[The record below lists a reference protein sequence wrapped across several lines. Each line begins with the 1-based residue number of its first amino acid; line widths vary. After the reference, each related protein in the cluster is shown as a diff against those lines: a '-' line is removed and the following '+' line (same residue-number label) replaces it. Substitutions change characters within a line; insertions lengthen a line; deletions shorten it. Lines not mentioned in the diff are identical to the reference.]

1 MKHTAKKGFTWLLAA
16 LTLGISPLME
26 SRASDGEVNV
36 YSYRQPQLMQPLFD
50 AFTADTGVPV
60 NVVFAKKGML
70 EKLRSEGA
78 NSPADLVFTVD
89 IGRLSDIKRA
99 GLTQAV
105 QSDVLDSNIPGN
117 MRDPDRHWYGLT
129 SRARI
134 IVVSKDRVQEGEVMR
149 YEDLADPG
157 LKGRL
162 CTRSGKHPYMVA
174 LTASMIAHLGLDG
187 AEQWLAGVKSNLA
200 KKPEGNDRSQV
211 KAIREGI
218 CDIAVINHY
227 YMYKMTVDP
236 EQKPWADA
244 VKVIFPNQQDRGT
257 HMNISGMAMTKHAPN
272 RDNALQLM
280 EFLST
285 ARAQE
290 MYAQVN
296 GEYAVKPGIPL
307 AEPVKAWGD
316 FKRDGL
322 NLIEVAN
329 HRSEGSKIADRVG
342 YNE

>member
-1 MKHTAKKGFTWLLAA
+1 MKNTEKKSFTWLLAG
-16 LTLGISPLME
+16 LILSISPLME
-26 SRASDGEVNV
+26 SQAAEEEVNV
-36 YSYRQPQLMQPLFD
+36 YSYRQPHLIQPLFD
-50 AFTADTGVPV
+50 AFTEDTGTVI

-99 GLTQAV
+99 GLTQAAE
-105 QSDVLDSNIPGN
+105 SEVLDSNIPEN
-117 MRDPDRHWYGLT
+117 MRDPNRHWYGLT

-134 IVVSKDRVQEGEVMR
+134 IVVSKDRVQAGEVTR

-162 CTRSGKHPYMVA
+162 CTRSGKHAYMVA
-174 LTASMIAHLGLDG
+174 LTASMISHLGLDS
-187 AEQWLAGVKSNLA
+187 AEQWLAGLKSNLA
-200 KKPEGNDRSQV
+200 RKPEGNDRSQV
-211 KAIREGI
+211 KAIKEGI

-227 YMYKMTVDP
+227 YMYKMIVDP

-285 ARAQE
+285 DRAQE

-307 AEPVKAWGD
+307 ADPVKAWGD
-316 FKRDGL
+316 FKRDDL

-329 HRSEGSKIADRVG
+329 HRGEGSKIADRVG